1 MIRIGIA
8 VAALLTVAACT
19 STPEVASDVR
29 QELAPSGTL
38 RVGINAAN
46 SAIMRQD
53 LPPGEL
59 RGVPV
64 DLARELGR
72 RLGVP
77 VQLKPYPGAGQV
89 VAAGPAGE
97 WDVAFVAVEPARA
110 KELTFSAPYVLIES
124 TYLVQPGSKLR
135 TIADADQKGVR
146 IAVAEKGGND
156 LYLTR
161 TLKAAT
167 LVRAKGGDAAFK
179 QFVEEKL
186 DAYAG
191 LRPGLVKNAE
201 QLPGSRVLEGN
212 YTMVQQAIATP
223 AARVKGAAY
232 LRQFAEDVKS
242 DGTVARA
249 IKNNELPGLTIA
261 PRATER

>member
-1 MIRIGIA
+1 MRFGTA
-8 VAALLTVAACT
+8 VASLLTLAACA
-19 STPEVASDVR
+19 STPQVDLAVR

-38 RVGINAAN
+38 RVGINAGNA
-46 SAIMRQD
+46 AIMRQD
-53 LPPGEL
+53 TPPGGEL
-59 RGVPV
+59 RGVPI

-77 VQLKPYPGAGQV
+77 VQLKPYPSAGQA

-110 KELTFSAPYVLIES
+110 KELIFSPPYVLIES

-135 TIADADQKGVR
+135 TVAEVDGPGVR

-161 TLKAAT
+161 TLKAAQ
-167 LVRAKGGDAAFK
+167 LVRAKGSDAAFK
-179 QFVEEKL
+179 QFVSEKL

-191 LRPGLVKNAE
+191 LRPGLVPLAAR
-201 QLPGSRVLEGN
+201 LPGSRVLEGN

-223 AARVKGAAY
+223 AARAKGAAY
-232 LRQFAEDVKS
+232 LRQFAEAVKT
-242 DGTVARA
+242 DGTVERA
-249 IKNNELPGLTIA
+249 IKNNDLPGLTIA
-261 PRATER
+261 PGSP

>member
-1 MIRIGIA
+1 MTKIA
-8 VAALLTVAACT
+8 TAIAASLTLAAC
-19 STPEVASDVR
+19 ASGPQVSPDVR

-38 RVGINAAN
+38 RVGINAGNA
-46 SAIMRQD
+46 AIMRQD

-59 RGVPV
+59 RGIPI

-77 VQLKPYPGAGQV
+77 VQLKPYSGAGQA
-89 VAAGPAGE
+89 VAAGSAGE
-97 WDVAFVAVEPARA
+97 WDVAFVAVEPVRA
-110 KELTFSAPYVLIES
+110 KELIFSPPYVLIES

-135 TIADADQKGVR
+135 TVADLDRPGVR
-146 IAVAEKGGND
+146 IAVGEKGGND

-161 TLKAAT
+161 TLKAAQ
-167 LVRAKGGDAAFK
+167 LVRAKGSDAAFK
-179 QFVEEKL
+179 QFVAEKL

-191 LRPGLVKNAE
+191 LRPGLVKLAE

-223 AARVKGAAY
+223 AGRVKGAAY

-242 DGTVARA
+242 DGTVERA
-249 IKNNELPGLTIA
+249 IKNNDLPGLTIA
-261 PRATER
+261 PRGVER

>member
-1 MIRIGIA
+1 MRFSMA
-8 VAALLTVAACT
+8 VGALLTLAACS
-19 STPEVASDVR
+19 STREIAPEVR

-38 RVGINAAN
+38 RVGINAGNA
-46 SAIMRQD
+46 AIMRQD
-53 LPPGEL
+53 SPPGEL

-64 DLARELGR
+64 DLARELAR

-97 WDVAFVAVEPARA
+97 WDVAFVAVEPVRA
-110 KELTFSAPYVLIES
+110 KELIFSPPYVLIES

-135 TIADADQKGVR
+135 TVSDVDQKGVR
-146 IAVAEKGGND
+146 IAVGEKGGND

-161 TLKAAT
+161 TLKAAE
-167 LVRAKGGDAAFK
+167 LVRARGSDAAFK
-179 QFVEEKL
+179 QFVSEKL

-191 LRPGLVKNAE
+191 LRPGLVKLAD

-223 AARVKGAAY
+223 APRVKGATY
-232 LRQFAEDVKS
+232 LREFAEEVKR
-242 DGTVARA
+242 DGTVERA
-249 IKNNELPGLTIA
+249 IRNNDLPGLTIA
-261 PRATER
+261 APGPQR

>member
-1 MIRIGIA
+1 MTRSGFVIA
-8 VAALLTVAACT
+8 ASLTLAACA
-19 STPEVASDVR
+19 SGPQVAPEVR

-38 RVGINAAN
+38 RVGINAGNA
-46 SAIMRQD
+46 AIMRQD

-59 RGVPV
+59 RGVPI

-77 VQLKPYPGAGQV
+77 VQLKPYPTAGQA

-97 WDVAFVAVEPARA
+97 WDVAFVAIEPARA
-110 KELTFSAPYVLIES
+110 KELAFSPPYVLIES
-124 TYLVQPGSKLR
+124 TYLVQPGSKLH
-135 TIADADQKGVR
+135 TVADVDREGVR

-161 TLKAAT
+161 TLKSAR

-179 QFVEEKL
+179 QFVADKL

-191 LRPGLVKNAE
+191 LRPGLVKLTE

-232 LRQFAEDVKS
+232 LRQFAEDVKA

-249 IKNNELPGLTIA
+249 IKNNDLPGLTIA
-261 PRATER
+261 PRAAER

>member
-1 MIRIGIA
+1 MTRIAAAI
-8 VAALLTVAACT
+8 AALLTLAACA
-19 STPEVASDVR
+19 SGPQVSSDVR

-38 RVGINAAN
+38 RVGINAGN
-46 SAIMRQD
+46 TAIMRQD
-53 LPPGEL
+53 IAPGADL
-59 RGVPV
+59 RGVPI

-77 VQLKPYPGAGQV
+77 VQLKPYPTAGQA

-97 WDVAFVAVEPARA
+97 WDVAFVAIEPARA
-110 KELTFSAPYVLIES
+110 KELIFSPPYVLIES

-135 TIADADQKGVR
+135 TIADVDSKGVR

-179 QFVEEKL
+179 QFVAEKL

-191 LRPGLVKNAE
+191 LRPGLVKLTE

-223 AARVKGAAY
+223 VARVKGATY
-232 LRQFAEDVKS
+232 LRQFAEDVKA

-249 IKNNELPGLTIA
+249 IKNNDLPGLTIA
-261 PRATER
+261 PRAP